1 MLRRQIQGQQLRPSY
16 AAVDPSIPSRPLS
29 RMQVLSILILV
40 WSGGLG
46 ARVATAAAAPTGQI
60 QRRGRSGSSV
70 LASANSRVKRA
81 SVARGRA
88 IMLWVGEHELHHG
101 RRGGA
106 LWPGPRGLLPESGR
120 ISTRPRAAQA
130 PGPCQMASEGCRAVA
145 GPPPGR

>member
-1 MLRRQIQGQQLRPSY
+1 M
-16 AAVDPSIPSRPLS
+16 
-29 RMQVLSILILV
+29 LSILILV

-88 IMLWVGEHELHHG
+88 IMLWVGEHEWHNGVAAAPSRLISSSSM
-101 RRGGA
+101 
-106 LWPGPRGLLPESGR
+106 WPEV
-120 ISTRPRAAQA
+120 AVF
-130 PGPCQMASEGCRAVA
+130 CRSQVE
-145 GPPPGR
+145 